1 MLLVAEEM
9 NFIVVRSSALVL
21 MPQQHPVVV
30 AVLDTLMPQQLNSQE
45 KMKINEII
53 RHHIMGITTVRT
65 KQQWTQIYK
74 SRQSAPGLTL
84 LANKHKTELSELEIR
99 LWEQL
104 NL

>member
-1 MLLVAEEM
+1 
-9 NFIVVRSSALVL
+9 
-21 MPQQHPVVV
+21 
-30 AVLDTLMPQQLNSQE
+30 
-45 KMKINEII
+45 
-53 RHHIMGITTVRT
+53 MGITTVRT